1 MYIHH
6 YWNYKFFL
14 FKSKLKGEI
23 IRVNMVIIF
32 HSRMGSFENE
42 LNTVPTQAIEHLRQD
57 LLNDLLEW
65 K

>member
-6 YWNYKFFL
+6 YWNYQLFL

-23 IRVNMVIIF
+23 MQVNMVIIF
-32 HSRMGSFENE
+32 HSRMSSFENK
-42 LNTVPTQAIEHLRQD
+42 LNTFPTQAIEHHRQD